1 MEYSPWGF
9 KESDTTETIEHAYIQ
24 VYVFLKF
31 IFIEI

>member
-1 MEYSPWGF
+1 MGF
-9 KESDTTETIEHAYIQ
+9 QESDTTEMTEHACIQ